1 MIIKNIKNDKENIP
15 EFIEDE
21 KIEETSYIS
30 IICAI
35 IGIFFLGIILGIIA
49 IVLSKKPESKNKQAA
64 FILGIVDIVLAVVG
78 GIVFTI
84 LRNVYKLF

>member
-1 MIIKNIKNDKENIP
+1 MEPNNNFNNEPIEFKKE
-15 EFIEDE
+15 DQV
-21 KIEETSYIS
+21 EETSNAAF
-30 IICAI
+30 ICGI
-35 IGIFFLGIILGIIA
+35 VGIFVAGIILGIIA

-78 GIVFTI
+78 GIVLTI

>member
-21 KIEETSYIS
+21 KIEETSYRA

-35 IGIFFLGIILGIIA
+35 IGIFFLGIIFGVLA
-49 IVLSKKPESKNKQAA
+49 IVLATKPESKYKLAS
-64 FILGIVDIVLAVVG
+64 FFLGIIDI
-78 GIVFTI
+78 IFPII
-84 LRNVYKLF
+84 LLIILLTSK

>member
-1 MIIKNIKNDKENIP
+1 MEPNNNFNNEPIEFKKE
-15 EFIEDE
+15 DQV
-21 KIEETSYIS
+21 EETSNAAF
-30 IICAI
+30 ICGI
-35 IGIFFLGIILGIIA
+35 VGIFVAGIILGIIA